1 MRKILAILICITF
14 TIITTGCARKPSN
27 PAVDP
32 YENFNRAIFA
42 FNTDIDH
49 LVYRPA
55 SKVYRAITPGFA
67 RKGVSNVFDNI
78 GELTTMPNDLLQ
90 GKIRYIFLDFWRLV
104 INSTFGVGG
113 LFDVATKLGLHKHY
127 EDFGMTLAYWS
138 GGTRSAYLVIPLL
151 GPSTFRTA
159 FGLPF
164 DAAASPWPYF
174 NPNYIGWSAAGLKY
188 LNIRT
193 KLLNTDKLVDD
204 AFDPYIFV
212 RNAYLQHRNRQI
224 DENMKPYRSHA
235 DRVKASN
242 HRLQQQPSLYRAP
255 NGFPKTQT

>member
-1 MRKILAILICITF
+1 MRKILTIILICITF
-14 TIITTGCARKPSN
+14 TIVTTGCARKPSN

-32 YENFNRAIFA
+32 YENFNRAMFA

-49 LVYRPA
+49 LIYRPV
-55 SKVYRAITPGFA
+55 SKVYRAVTPSFV
-67 RKGVSNVFDNI
+67 RKGVSNVFDNLE
-78 GELTTMPNDLLQ
+78 ELTTMPNDLLQ
-90 GKIRYIFLDFWRLV
+90 GKVRYIFLDFWRFV

-138 GGTRSAYLVIPLL
+138 GGTRSPYLVMPFL
-151 GPSTFRTA
+151 GPSTFRTT

-174 NPNYIGWSAAGLKY
+174 RPRYIGWSAAGLKY

-224 DENMKPYRSHA
+224 DENMKHHPSPRIQRH
-235 DRVKASN
+235 
-242 HRLQQQPSLYRAP
+242 PSLYRAP
-255 NGFPKTQT
+255 NGFPKTKT